1 MIPMPDVSVIIV
13 SYRVKYYIEQCL
25 HSVLRS
31 VPDAQILVVD
41 NKSDDGSV
49 EYLRE
54 RFSQVEIIANDQN
67 AGFGKANNIALAK
80 ATGRYVLFLNPDTVV
95 AERTIPG
102 CIAYMDAHP
111 ETGAV
116 GVRMQYG
123 DGTFA
128 LESRR
133 SLPTP
138 SVSFWH
144 MTGMGRIFPRSKVFA
159 KYHLTYLDR
168 EKECPIDVVSGAF
181 MFIRKEAID
190 KTGGFDEAF
199 FMYGEDIDLSYR
211 ILQSGYVNRYL
222 PLPIVH
228 YKGESTVKTSYRY
241 AKVFYDAMLIFF
253 NKHFRHYST
262 VFALLVKIVVGV
274 KKMTTFIMQNI
285 RARRHKLA
293 DCSENCLYVGRQET
307 FAPVERLL
315 AGSAVLRNV
324 RFVKALDDIDS
335 SLAGMGAASSDAPLK
350 DIKAV
355 LFDTSAFS
363 YNEILDWMYARASEN
378 KRYTMGLYSSQTGKL
393 ITDYETL

>member
-1 MIPMPDVSVIIV
+1 MPIVSVIIV
-13 SYRVKYYIEQCL
+13 SYKVRYYIEQCL
-25 HSVLRS
+25 NSVLRS
-31 VPDAQILVVD
+31 VPDAQLLVVD

-49 EYLRE
+49 EYLKE
-54 RFSQVEIIANDQN
+54 RFPQAEIIANDYN

-95 AERTIPG
+95 AERTIPR
-102 CIAYMDAHP
+102 CIEYMDSHP

-123 DGTFA
+123 DGRFA

-144 MTGMGRIFPRSKVFA
+144 MTGLGRMFPRSKVFA
-159 KYHLTYLDR
+159 KYHLTYLD
-168 EKECPIDVVSGAF
+168 KAQECAIDVVSGAY
-181 MFIRKEAID
+181 MFVRREALE

-211 ILQSGYVNRYL
+211 ILQAGYVNRYM

-253 NKHFRHYST
+253 NKHFHRYSGL
-262 VFALLVKIVVGV
+262 FALLVKIVVGI
-274 KKMTTFIMQNI
+274 KKMSTFVLQNI
-285 RARRHKLA
+285 WARRRMLA
-293 DCSENCLYVGRQET
+293 DYTENCLYVGRKET
-307 FAPVERLL
+307 FASVERLIS
-315 AGSAVLRNV
+315 GSEVLRNP
-324 RFVKALDDIDS
+324 RFIEGQGSIDALIGGS
-335 SLAGMGAASSDAPLK
+335 

-363 YNEILDWMYARASEN
+363 YNEILDWMYARASEG
-378 KRYTMGLYSSQTGKL
+378 KRYTMGLYSSETGKL
-393 ITDYETL
+393 ITEDETL

>member
-1 MIPMPDVSVIIV
+1 MSSVSVIIV
-13 SYRVKYYIEQCL
+13 SYKVKYYIEQCL
-25 HSVLRS
+25 NSVLRS
-31 VPDAQILVVD
+31 VSDAQILVID

-54 RFSQVEIIANDQN
+54 RFGQVEIIANDRN
-67 AGFGKANNIALAK
+67 VGFGKANNIALAK

-102 CIAYMDAHP
+102 CIEYMDSHR

-144 MTGMGRIFPRSKVFA
+144 MTGMGRIFPHSKVFA
-159 KYHLTYLDR
+159 RYHLTYLDR

-181 MFIRKEAID
+181 MFVRKEAID
-190 KTGGFDEAF
+190 RTGGFDEAF

-211 ILQSGYVNRYL
+211 ILKSGYVNRYL

-253 NKHFRHYST
+253 NKHFRHYSRL
-262 VFALLVKIVVGV
+262 FALFVKMVVGV
-274 KKMTTFIMQNI
+274 KKMSTFVLQNI
-285 RARRHKLA
+285 RAHGQKFA
-293 DCSENCLYVGRQET
+293 DYTENCLYVGRNET
-307 FAPVERLL
+307 FADVERLI
-315 AGSAVLRNV
+315 SQSVVLRNV
-324 RFVKALDDIDS
+324 RFIKALDDIDS
-335 SLAGMGAASSDAPLK
+335 SLAGAYPDSSDLLLK

-363 YNEILDWMYARASEN
+363 YNQILDWMYARASVG

-393 ITDYETL
+393 ITDFETL